1 MNMIRRLI
9 LASSMMLVLATFV
22 SWAQRSKAVQEIAR
36 FVAPLNR
43 AESPKGFSY
52 APDGNGYLMLS
63 DDRTT
68 VDRYDIRSGNKVETL
83 FNCTNTREISLPE
96 IEGFEI
102 SPDGSKILVW
112 TDSEPIYRRS
122 SKAKYYVYEIRTRI
136 LMPLSSQFDKQQEP
150 VFSPDGRMVA
160 FVVDNNIYIKK
171 LDYKTEVAVT
181 TDGMRDKVINGI
193 PDWSYEEEFDMHG
206 AMTWAPDNLSLCYIK
221 FNETDVPL
229 YSLPIY
235 QGTCEPRTRH
245 ALYPGTYTYKYPVAG
260 EKNSMVSVHHYDIE
274 TRKTKDITLPD
285 QRIEYIPRIQYAY
298 SPDRLMVVTMN
309 RDQNR
314 MEIYSVNPKST
325 VVRSV
330 YVEESSAWISPEA
343 YENIAWA
350 PDYFIVTSTRTGFA
364 HLYQY
369 SYAGALLR
377 TITKGDFDVT
387 ASYGFDA
394 AGSFFYQAAAPTPL
408 DRTIYRIDR
417 KGVVSAVSE
426 TSGTSSASFSPDMKY
441 AMVSYSNA
449 STPPVYVFRSFSDK
463 FSRTIEDNAEYAARY
478 ANLPA
483 KEFFTMESEGNTLNG
498 WIIRPKD
505 TTGKCPVVMYQ
516 YSGPGSQS
524 VLNRWEMDWMYY
536 FVQQGFIVACV
547 DGRGTGGRGR
557 AFSDVVYR
565 DLGHYET
572 IDQINAAKY
581 IASLPG
587 VDPDRIGIFGWSYG
601 GYETLMAASVPS
613 APYSAAVAVAPVTD
627 WRFYDTIYTERY
639 MLTPQ
644 QNNDGY
650 NRSAPLKR
658 VGALS
663 CPLLLMYGTLDDNVH
678 PANTLEYVSA
688 LQSKGMTCDMFV
700 FPNMNHSINGCN
712 ARAVVYGRMFD
723 FFANTLRP

>member
-1 MNMIRRLI
+1 MLRHII
-9 LASSMMLVLATFV
+9 LVSALALAAFSSG
-22 SWAQRSKAVQEIAR
+22 AQRSQAVQDIAR
-36 FVAPLNR
+36 YVYPANR
-43 AESPKGFSY
+43 AETPKGFTY
-52 APDGNGYLMLS
+52 APDSNGYLMLS
-63 DDRTT
+63 DDHAT
-68 VDRYDIRSGNKVETL
+68 VDLYDIRTGNKIETL
-83 FNCTNTREISLPE
+83 FDRNHTRETSIADV
-96 IEGFEI
+96 EGFEI

-136 LMPLSSQFDKQQEP
+136 LMPLSSQFEKQQEP
-150 VFSPDGRMVA
+150 TFSPDGRMVA
-160 FVVDNNIYIKK
+160 FVADNNIYIKK

-181 TDGMRDKVINGI
+181 TDGERDKVINGI
-193 PDWSYEEEFDMHG
+193 PDWSYEEEFSMHR
-206 AMTWAPDNLSLCYIK
+206 AMTWAPDNLSLAYLK
-221 FNETDVPL
+221 FNEADVLP

-235 QGTCEPRTRH
+235 QGTCSPRDQY
-245 ALYPGTYTYKYPVAG
+245 ALYPGTYQYKYPVAG
-260 EKNSMVSVHHYDIE
+260 EKNSKVSVHHYDVE
-274 TRKTKDITLPD
+274 TRKTKDIALAD
-285 QRIEYIPRIQYAY
+285 SRIEYIPRIEYAY
-298 SPDRLMVVTMN
+298 SPERLMVVTLN

-325 VVRSV
+325 VARSV
-330 YVEESSAWISPEA
+330 YVEESSAWIAPEA
-343 YENIAWA
+343 YEQISYS
-350 PDYFIVTSTRTGFA
+350 PEYFIITSTRTGYA

-369 SYAGALLR
+369 SYAGALLH
-377 TITKGDFDVT
+377 TLTKGDFDVT

-394 AGSFFYQAAAPTPL
+394 AGSFYYQAAAPSPI
-408 DRTIYRIDR
+408 DRTIYRVDR
-417 KGVVSAVSE
+417 KGAVSAVTE

-449 STPPVYVFRSFSDK
+449 STPPVYDFRSFTGK
-463 FSRTIEDNAEYAARY
+463 FSRVLEDNSDYAARY
-478 ANLPA
+478 SSLPK
-483 KEFFTMESEGNTLNG
+483 KEFFTMDSEGNTLNG
-498 WIIRPKD
+498 WIIRPA
-505 TTGKCPVVMYQ
+505 GAQGNCPVVMYQ

-557 AFSDVVYR
+557 AFSDIVYR
-565 DLGHYET
+565 NLGHYET

-587 VDPDRIGIFGWSYG
+587 VDASRIGIFGWSYG

-613 APYSAAVAVAPVTD
+613 APYAAAVAVAPVTD
-627 WRFYDTIYTERY
+627 WRFYDSIYTERY

-644 QNNDGY
+644 QNDDGY

-658 VGALS
+658 AGALR
-663 CPLLLMYGTLDDNVH
+663 CPLLLMYGTADDNVH
-678 PANTLEYVSA
+678 PANSLQYVSE

-723 FFANTLRP
+723 FFASHLRK